1 MENEDFGPTTGLD
14 TQPSTGYDQYL
25 PQGNVDDVNTPD
37 DGTGQGGGLEAPSG
51 PEINPTP
58 FDEPED
64 EGAVGPLPD
73 VPVAPYTAFMAATS
87 SQQPQQAFNKGG
99 STLRMN
105 DAGEVLNHPF
115 DREGKEFDTLDAKLT
130 PGEFVVDSDSTYA
143 LQQVAPGFLK
153 DLNEWEPTDGVEALT
168 SLLKDVVISPKGEEM
183 VMTKK
188 MEDGKEITI
197 KSGKDHEMRGDD
209 DHADIIHRWGGSFW
223 PWGESG
229 AAPEAN
235 DSPTNTPTNTPSTNP
250 TPTNTPSTNPTQ
262 TKTPSMNLTP
272 AKRQAM
278 DLTPAK
284 IPAMDLTP
292 SKIPAMDLTP
302 AKRQAMDL
310 TPSTPKSTLDRDI
323 AQGGA
328 EAASTGNARSSG
340 SLGSLRSQF
349 VRDYAGQHAAYQASS
364 KDREEAK
371 KKEEKEKLEGD
382 ALLETTQL
390 AVKAYDLVPKAARA
404 IYAFFDIEE
413 WWNNWAR
420 SQNLVT
426 FVNNAGTNDN
436 KTQGIKHDFRK
447 WGDEPANYK
456 SATARAQL
464 IAYVTKLTSKALTD
478 LGPGVKTDFDFI
490 VSGRTVADLTD
501 NPTQIRDTLKLM
513 VEKGNEWLKKKGRE
527 VVPFTSNDE
536 PITKPNDLK
545 LDLSSSVSSA
555 ISWLFSNPEN
565 IPEDKKEY
573 TYNLEDIKLGDVFV
587 DEYDYV
593 YKVTND
599 GEITV
604 VKSGSYYGDYTGKV
618 YRGSDGT
625 FGYVED
631 EHKAYVTPNYLAY
644 PLAKVKGQ
652 FKGEAPKQ

>member
-235 DSPTNTPTNTPSTNP
+235 DSPTNIPSTEP
-250 TPTNTPSTNPTQ
+250 TPTKIPAMDLTPAKRQ
-262 TKTPSMNLTP
+262 AMNLTP

-302 AKRQAMDL
+302 AKRQAMEL
-310 TPSTPKSTLDRDI
+310 TPSTPKSTLDKDI
-323 AQGGA
+323 AVGGA
-328 EAASTGNARSSG
+328 EADASSSARSGG
-340 SLGSLRSQF
+340 SLGSVRSEF
-349 VRDYAGQHAAYQASS
+349 VRDYAGQHAGYQAGA
-364 KDREEAK
+364 KEREEAK
-371 KKEEKEKLEGD
+371 KKAEKEKLEED

-390 AVKAYDLVPKAARA
+390 AVKAYNLVPDAARA
-404 IYAFFDIEE
+404 IYAFFEIEE
-413 WWNNWAR
+413 YWNSWAR
-420 SQNLVT
+420 GKSLIPYI
-426 FVNNAGTNDN
+426 NASGITDS
-436 KTQGIKHDFRK
+436 KEQGVKSYYRN
-447 WGDEPANYK
+447 WGDETANYK
-456 SATARAQL
+456 SATARSQL
-464 IAYVTKLTSKALTD
+464 ISYVTKLTSKALTD

-513 VEKGNEWLKKKGRE
+513 VDKGNEWLKKKGRDE
-527 VVPFTSNDE
+527 VPFEPSDK
-536 PITKPNDLK
+536 PITKPDNLN
-545 LDLSSSVSSA
+545 LNLSSVSS
-555 ISWLFSNPEN
+555 SVTGWFFSNPET

-573 TYNLEDIKLGDVFV
+573 TYSASDIQLGDIFV
-587 DEYDYV
+587 DKYDYV
-593 YKVTND
+593 YEISGD
-599 GEITV
+599 AEITV